1 MDLNDPE
8 AWRWIWLAAIVFF
21 SVGELSVP
29 GSFFMLSFAIG
40 AACADVLAF
49 AGAGLSLQWLA
60 FVAVAAAA
68 LAVLVPL
75 GRRLDRSTEHA
86 KVGATRMPGRV
97 GTVLSAIPAGPHET
111 GLVRIEREQWRAES
125 ADGSAVAAGALVT
138 VLRVD
143 GTRLIV
149 DPAAE
154 TPPAPAGSGSAGSEP
169 GR

>member
-8 AWRWIWLAAIVFF
+8 TWRWIWLGAVVVFA
-21 SVGELSVP
+21 VGELSVP

-40 AACADVLAF
+40 AAAADILAF
-49 AGAGLSLQWLA
+49 SGADLSYQWLA
-60 FVAVAAAA
+60 FVGVAGAA

-75 GRRLDRSTEHA
+75 GRRMDRSTEHA

-97 GTVLSAIPAGPHET
+97 GTVLREIPEGPHET
-111 GLVRIEREQWRAES
+111 GLVRVEREEWRAES
-125 ADGSAVAAGALVT
+125 ADGSAVPSGERVT

-149 DPAAE
+149 APAGE
-154 TPPAPAGSGSAGSEP
+154 TPPEPAGSGSTGSEP

>member
-8 AWRWIWLAAIVFF
+8 TWRWIWLGAVVIF
-21 SVGELSVP
+21 SLGELGVP

-40 AACADVLAF
+40 AAAADVLAF
-49 AGAGLSLQWLA
+49 AGAGGSFQWLA
-60 FVAVAAAA
+60 FVVVAAAA
-68 LAVLVPL
+68 LAVLMPL
-75 GRRLDRSTEHA
+75 GRRMDRSTQYA
-86 KVGATRMPGRV
+86 QVGATRMPGRA
-97 GTVLSAIPAGPHET
+97 GTVLNEIPAGPHET

-125 ADGSAVAAGALVT
+125 ADSSAVPAGALIT

-149 DPAAE
+149 TPADAPSE
-154 TPPAPAGSGSAGSEP
+154 PAQSEPADREP